1 MLVPQGYELKA
12 LEPIGHLLAV
22 DPTSTHIGFT
32 FCLECGVLLPVICG
46 IKTSPHRWQRLYNL
60 NPCRLE

>member
-22 DPTSTHIGFT
+22 DPHFPKLVSLCFLKWGSY
-32 FCLECGVLLPVICG
+32 C
-46 IKTSPHRWQRLYNL
+46 QLYVG
-60 NPCRLE
+60 